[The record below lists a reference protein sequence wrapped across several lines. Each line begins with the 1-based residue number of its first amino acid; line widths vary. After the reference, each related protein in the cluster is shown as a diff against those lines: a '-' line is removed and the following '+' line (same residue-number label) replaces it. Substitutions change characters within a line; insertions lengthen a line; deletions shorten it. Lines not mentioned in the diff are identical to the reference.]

1 MTQHPDHRFATG
13 IQFASLLWHDL
24 NTPGT
29 LPDRKLCP
37 GELATLELN
46 KVFDEISTLFQS
58 LPRHAEF
65 DKVTDTYTR
74 AAINSWYQQNLN
86 FFSKKERYYE
96 DNCFLQRKAWAATQI
111 SLQRHFGRE
120 IEVTKLSI
128 NDDPQEQFLILL
140 RQITKFYSVISPT
153 YTRAYKYN
161 AAYFTQIATN
171 SLFTA
176 ILSAIAHTHIPMDYF
191 FVEYFKELKNI
202 NAAINVKYY
211 VYDPA
216 SVIPV
221 TFYKH
226 FDGTTNVSRQKPPSQ
241 DLS

>member
-13 IQFASLLWHDL
+13 NQFASLLWHDL
-24 NTPGT
+24 NSPGT
-29 LPDRKLCP
+29 LPGRKLCP

-46 KVFDEISTLFQS
+46 NVFNEINTLFQS
-58 LPRHAEF
+58 LPRHAKF

-74 AAINSWYQQNLN
+74 AAIHSWYQQNLN
-86 FFSKKERYYE
+86 FFSKKERYYD
-96 DNCFLQRKAWAATQI
+96 DNCFLQRKAWAAAQLSI
-111 SLQRHFGRE
+111 QKHFGRD
-120 IEVTKLSI
+120 IEVTKQST

-140 RQITKFYSVISPT
+140 RQITKFYSVVSPT
-153 YTRAYKYN
+153 FTRAYKHN
-161 AAYFTQIATN
+161 AAYLAQTATSN
-171 SLFTA
+171 LFTV

-202 NAAINVKYY
+202 NTAINVKYY
-211 VYDPA
+211 VFDPA

-226 FDGTTNVSRQKPPSQ
+226 FEGTTNVSKQRPPSQ
-241 DLS
+241 NLS